1 MTGLFL
7 PTWSKQS
14 VTCTCSRSKNLQFW
28 PDFFLFWGVQKLDI
42 ILRTIFIFRRE
53 VFLEGQRFFILRQP
67 VLILGHKNFLWVGGQ
82 IIFVTFKVVACC
94 RFQPV
99 EEKEKHSR
107 LLSLNDLAMYNS
119 SIFHFCQ
126 SCPAALFQL
135 ALGSLLIAL
144 GMSDLLSPKLDTT
157 YRTQS
162 SSSNRI

>member
-1 MTGLFL
+1 MGVRIF
-7 PTWSKQS
+7 
-14 VTCTCSRSKNLQFW
+14 NL
-28 PDFFLFWGVQKLDI
+28 DLIFFLFWGVQKFKI
-42 ILRTIFIFRRE
+42 ILRTILIFRRE
-53 VFLEGQRFFILRQP
+53 VFLKGQRNFILRQP
-67 VLILGHKNFLWVGGQ
+67 VLILGHTNFLWVGRQ
-82 IIFVTFKVVACC
+82 IIVS
-94 RFQPV
+94 FQSDCLLSFSTSW
-99 EEKEKHSR
+99 EKKHST
-107 LLSLNDLAMYNS
+107 LVSFNDLAMYDS